1 MANRLIV
8 AVFDSLDTA
17 EKACRDFRAY
27 AEKGQGLT
35 IHSGVVVEKD
45 ASGKLTFLDRQ
56 TRSFW
61 GTTIGALTGA
71 LIGMLGGPAGAI
83 LGFTAG
89 ASAGLNGH
97 ALRDLLDSE
106 LVKSISAKLTATTAA
121 GDSLAISSL
130 LTLRL
135 AMPPRAWETQ
145 SVESEELSVQNS
157 TAAILK
163 PK

>member
-1 MANRLIV
+1 MANKLIV

-17 EKACRDFRAY
+17 EKACRDFRDY
-27 AEKGQGLT
+27 TEKGQGFA

-71 LIGMLGGPAGAI
+71 LIGMLGGPTGAI

-89 ASAGLNGH
+89 ASAGLTGH

-106 LVKSISAKLTATTAA
+106 LVKSISAKLTPGTAA
-121 GDSLAISSL
+121 VIMEADETSSF
-130 LTLRL
+130 
-135 AMPPRAWETQ
+135 AVDNVVNGYGG
-145 SVESEELSVQNS
+145 SVHRQAFPE
-157 TAAILK
+157 
-163 PK
+163 